1 MKFSSTFL
9 IFVMVFIGSPQLTAQ
24 SFWKG
29 YGKITDTMAWH
40 SGLLYSRENN
50 SLFVSTYNMGI
61 FKGTKD
67 STWLHVLSLPKDQP
81 LLSLYE
87 SNNGYLFAGGF
98 GKIFRSDPPGEKWME
113 VPLNFTYVK
122 SFAEDLHGNLFLCSA
137 DSGGILRSSD
147 NGLTW
152 KSFVNGLPSNYVTHI
167 ISDGHGNILCTLDND
182 RTDIHGG
189 LFYLDP
195 STNQW
200 VKKNITVKL
209 DNVLYSVKVN
219 STSSLTIT
227 PGGTVYL
234 SLDGGIMD
242 FALFG
247 IFKNSVSGILAGSV
261 WEPESWNDTDNSPIT
276 LRFDQI
282 FASQN
287 GHIFSSRI
295 SSTTTGIYSKMKY
308 SSKWIDCNGGLSP
321 AYRVKSYFTEGP
333 DGTIYV
339 TSDISNRI
347 FLTKESIPGKKPQN
361 IQFDVLAPARLYEY
375 ATLNASSSSGLAVQF
390 TSMNTDRARIEGN
403 RMQALGL
410 GAVVIKA
417 YADGNDTWYY
427 NEESQIL
434 TIDKARNEIYI
445 EPLPD
450 QTEGENSLEVT
461 ARATSGEAVQLVVTH
476 GNAWFE
482 GTKIYY
488 GGAGRIIFMATEE
501 GNNTYEA
508 ADTVWMEFCINPNKP
523 IILSDTLSGNVRLS
537 SSRETGNRW
546 YLNNSLLGHEDKILT
561 PVSPGIYTVQVDIEG
576 CLSPVSE
583 PYYFLVTDIKQSS
596 RESPFIVY
604 PQPSHDR
611 LFIKYRG
618 NMTAEPVRIT
628 LVNSQG
634 NIVLSKKENA
644 QNIIST
650 DIRELSPGLY
660 VLELS
665 TRDKSYFVKIILH

>member
-1 MKFSSTFL
+1 MKFLSSFL
-9 IFVMVFIGSPQLTAQ
+9 FIELVFICGAELTAQ

-29 YGKITDTMAWH
+29 YGEITDTIAWH

-61 FKGTKD
+61 FKGTRD
-67 STWLHVLSLPKDQP
+67 STWLHVLTLPKDQP
-81 LLSLYE
+81 ILSLYE
-87 SNNGYLFAGGF
+87 SKNGYLFAGGL

-122 SFAEDLHGNLFLCSA
+122 SFAEDLHGNLYLCSA
-137 DSGGILRSSD
+137 DSGGILQSTD

-152 KSFVNGLPSNYVTHI
+152 KTFVNGLPTNYVTNL

-182 RTDIHGG
+182 RTDVHGG
-189 LFYLDP
+189 LFYLNP
-195 STNQW
+195 LTNQW
-200 VKKNITVKL
+200 IKKNITVEL

-219 STSSLTIT
+219 SISSLTIT
-227 PGGTVYL
+227 PGGIVYL

-261 WEPESWNDTDNSPIT
+261 WEPESWNETGNSPIT

-282 FASQN
+282 FASQA

-295 SSTTTGIYSKMKY
+295 SSSTPGVYSKMKY

-321 AYRVKSYFTEGP
+321 AYRVKSYFTEGA
-333 DGTIYV
+333 DGTIYI
-339 TSDISNRI
+339 TSDFSNRI

-361 IQFDVLAPARLYEY
+361 IEFDELAPARLYEY
-375 ATLNASSSSGLAVQF
+375 ATLNASSSSGLTVHF
-390 TSMNTDRARIEGN
+390 TSMNTDRARIERN
-403 RMQALGL
+403 RVQALGL
-410 GAVVIKA
+410 GVVVIKA

-427 NEESQIL
+427 NEESQVL
-434 TIDKARNEIYI
+434 TIDKASNEIYI

-450 QTEGENSLEVT
+450 QTEGGNYPDVI
-461 ARATSGEAVQLVVTH
+461 ARATSGEAVRLAVTH

-488 GGAGRIIFMATEE
+488 EGAGRIIFMATEE

-523 IILSDTLSGNVRLS
+523 FILSDTLSGNVRLS
-537 SSRETGNRW
+537 STGETGNRW

-576 CLSPVSE
+576 CFSPVSE

-596 RESPFIVY
+596 PENPFIVY
-604 PQPSHDR
+604 PQPSHGR
-611 LFIKYRG
+611 LFIKHRG
-618 NMTAEPVRIT
+618 VMTNEPVRIT
-628 LVNSQG
+628 LMDSRG
-634 NIVLSKKENA
+634 NTVLSQEEND

-650 DIRELSPGLY
+650 DVRELPPGLY
-660 VLELS
+660 VLEFS
-665 TRDKSYFVKIILH
+665 AGDKTYYVKIILN